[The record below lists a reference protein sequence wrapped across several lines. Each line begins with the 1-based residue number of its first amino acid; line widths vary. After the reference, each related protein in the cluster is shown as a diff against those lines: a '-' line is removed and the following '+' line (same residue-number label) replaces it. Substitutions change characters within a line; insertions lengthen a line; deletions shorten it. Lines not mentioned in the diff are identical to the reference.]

1 MELSK
6 IEKQQLVAHLT
17 ENVCAAHTITA
28 SAKNGVISPSLKI
41 LDYSIDGVP
50 KSLLLDWRSQ
60 EQMQVGK
67 FSYSQEYLDSAKDYE
82 MVVIVNEATPTDNLR
97 WFPNQVEGDPR
108 FTKTYLEDD
117 DEAVYTIDFSF
128 DNPDYQKRYEQKT

>member
-1 MELSK
+1 MTNLTSVQRQK
-6 IEKQQLVAHLT
+6 LVAHFSEVAVAHLI
-17 ENVCAAHTITA
+17 AAE
-28 SAKNGVISPSLKI
+28 AKNGVISPSLKI

-117 DEAVYTIDFSF
+117 DEAVYTMDFSF